1 MTATTTLSAE
11 ITALMGDAT
20 LPDGSK
26 IDGLTYALG
35 RRHVSQN
42 ASPPRVV
49 WIPRAATPKGAVKS
63 QFPGGARSIA
73 TRSMEL
79 LVRCWGADV
88 DAADALAQAVLAA
101 AHRRWHGR
109 WAYLGEEWDVADAQ
123 VELGELVVLRVSVD
137 LAVLDRT
144 PTTAHVTSA
153 TISSAAT
160 RGDGI
165 LQPGDT

>member
-1 MTATTTLSAE
+1 MTAATTLSAE
-11 ITALMGDAT
+11 ITALMADAT
-20 LPDGSK
+20 LPDGSA
-26 IDGLTYALG
+26 IDGLTSALG
-35 RRHVSQN
+35 RRHVSEH

-49 WIPRAATPKGAVKS
+49 WIPRNASPKGPVKS
-63 QFPGGARSIA
+63 SFPSGARSIA
-73 TRSMEL
+73 TRSLEL

-88 DAADALAQAVLAA
+88 DGADALAQAVLAA

-123 VELGELVVLRVSVD
+123 VELGELVVIRVSVD

-144 PTTAHVTSA
+144 PTTARVTSA
-153 TISSAAT
+153 PLSSAAT